1 MHSSLCLRRTS
12 SISSSLNSSLSELA
26 PDTESMA
33 LGSAGSEMLSEM
45 KDIKKNNY
53 FSKVKRHGKR
63 IQIKANHN
71 RSVFLFNL
79 NKVKPKVRQKLSE

>member
-53 FSKVKRHGKR
+53 FSKVKKGMAKDYKLK
-63 IQIKANHN
+63 QIIIE
-71 RSVFLFNL
+71 VCFYLI
-79 NKVKPKVRQKLSE
+79 